1 VEKYGE
7 PLLEL
12 LGKLERNLATNA
24 LSMWEA
30 FAAFCA
36 EGMSV
41 AAENVIAVVL
51 EAVADRIGDL
61 KDRAER
67 LELEPEAE
75 TVEEIREGLAESWR
89 VVEER
94 GV

>member
-1 VEKYGE
+1 
-7 PLLEL
+7 
-12 LGKLERNLATNA
+12 
-24 LSMWEA
+24 MWEG

-36 EGMSV
+36 EGMGV

-61 KDRAER
+61 KDRAEH